1 MKAIPSTYHQM
12 VGFITQD
19 GQVDLY
25 ESQLAA
31 RQCYQITREAGPN
44 IDREQSPKE
53 ANPLDQ

>member
-1 MKAIPSTYHQM
+1 MYHQM

-31 RQCYQITREAGPN
+31 RQCYQIAREAGPN
-44 IDREQSPKE
+44 IDPEQSPKE
-53 ANPLDQ
+53 ANPPDQ